1 METKQR
7 LNIKEWAEEDRPREK
22 MMTKG
27 PAALSD
33 AELLAILIGS
43 GNTEDT
49 AVELTRRILAS
60 CGNNLNTLGKMSI
73 HDLCTFNGIG
83 PAKAVSIAA
92 ALELGKRRTA
102 SGLLERPA
110 IRNSNDAYTLLHPIL
125 ADLPHE
131 EFWALYLNQAQK
143 VIGKSRISTGG
154 LTATLADTRTI
165 LREALLQRATSI
177 IVAHNHPSGN
187 IRPSAEDNRL
197 TTRLQQAARTMDI
210 ALCDHLVVSDG
221 AYYSYA
227 DEGKL

>member
-43 GNTEDT
+43 GNTEET

-110 IRNSNDAYTLLHPIL
+110 IRNSNDAYT
-125 ADLPHE
+125 
-131 EFWALYLNQAQK
+131 NQAQK